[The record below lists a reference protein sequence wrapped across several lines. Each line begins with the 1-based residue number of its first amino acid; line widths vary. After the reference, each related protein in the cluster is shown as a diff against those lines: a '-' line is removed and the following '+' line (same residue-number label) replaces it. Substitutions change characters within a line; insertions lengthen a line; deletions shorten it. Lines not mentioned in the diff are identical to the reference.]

1 MEPQPDTNSDFD
13 YPPLTAEQFDQLFA
27 FYQHDGAEISASNG
41 QVYTV
46 AVNFPLEPAWVF
58 KHIGF
63 RVKISLDDQRK
74 SKTFFAISHAN
85 DTNAIGL
92 IKSFVERV
100 AHTPIQ

>member
-1 MEPQPDTNSDFD
+1 MEPKPDTNTDFD
-13 YPPLTAEQFDQLFA
+13 YPPLTAEQFAQVFA
-27 FYQHDGAEISASNG
+27 FYQHDDTKVTASNG
-41 QVYTV
+41 VVYTV
-46 AVNFPLEPAWVF
+46 SVNFPLEPEWVF

-85 DTNAIGL
+85 DTNALGL

-100 AHTPIQ
+100 AHSPA